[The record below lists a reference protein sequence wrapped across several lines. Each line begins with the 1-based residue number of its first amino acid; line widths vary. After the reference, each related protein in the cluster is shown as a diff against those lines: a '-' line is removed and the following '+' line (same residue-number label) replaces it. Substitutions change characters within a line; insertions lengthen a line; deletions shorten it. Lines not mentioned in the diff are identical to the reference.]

1 MIQYFNTHWIFGFG
15 FFAQA
20 IFGTRILLQWW
31 MTEKKGQVVSPNLF
45 WRLSLL
51 GSVLFLAYGIL
62 RYDVVIV
69 LGQLV
74 AYFIYLRNLQLK
86 KDWSSYSFS
95 IKLLLLALPVIAI
108 LWILERSNGFNFK
121 AFLTFQGTAMVWIGI
136 IGQLL
141 LNFRF
146 LYQLHYSEKRGESLL
161 PLGFWWI
168 SLGGAVLVT
177 IYSVYRRD
185 PVLFLAQSLAL
196 IPYLRNIVISRK

>member
-1 MIQYFNTHWIFGFG
+1 MIEYFMAHWIFGFG

-20 IFGTRILLQWW
+20 VFGTRILLQWW

-86 KDWSSYSFS
+86 RDWSNYSFS
-95 IKLLLLALPVIAI
+95 IKLLLLALPAFAI
-108 LWILERSNGFNFK
+108 LWIVERSTGFNFK
-121 AFLTFQGTAMVWIGI
+121 SSITFQRNAMVWIGI

-146 LYQLHYSEKRGESLL
+146 LYQLHYSEKKGQSLL
-161 PLGFWWI
+161 PLGFWLI
-168 SLGGAVLVT
+168 SLAGAALVT
-177 IYSVYRRD
+177 IYSFYRHD

-196 IPYLRNIVISRK
+196 IPYLRNIVISKK

>member
-1 MIQYFNTHWIFGFG
+1 MVEYVKAHWTYGFG

-20 IFGTRILLQWW
+20 VFGTRILLQWW
-31 MTEKKGQVVSPNLF
+31 MTEKKGQVVSPSFF

-62 RYDVVIV
+62 RYDVVII

-86 KDWSSYSFS
+86 KDWTSYSFYT
-95 IKLLLLALPVIAI
+95 KLFLIAIPPFAILWMLERLPGFDFIESLTLHGNAI
-108 LWILERSNGFNFK
+108 LWI
-121 AFLTFQGTAMVWIGI
+121 GI
-136 IGQLL
+136 VGQLL

-161 PLGFWWI
+161 PIGFWWI
-168 SLGGAVLVT
+168 SFVGAVFVT
-177 IYSVYRRD
+177 IYAGYRRD

-196 IPYLRNIVISRK
+196 IPYLRNIVISKK

>member
-1 MIQYFNTHWIFGFG
+1 MIEYFKAHWIFGFG

-20 IFGTRILLQWW
+20 VFGTRILLQWW
-31 MTEKKGQVVSPNLF
+31 MTEKKGQVVSPSLF

-51 GSVLFLAYGIL
+51 GSILFLAYGIL

-108 LWILERSNGFNFK
+108 LWILERSTGFNFK
-121 AFLTFQGTAMVWIGI
+121 EFLTFQGNAMVWIGI

-168 SLGGAVLVT
+168 SLAGAVLVT

-196 IPYLRNIVISRK
+196 IPYLRNIVISKK

>member
-20 IFGTRILLQWW
+20 ICGTRILLPWW

-95 IKLLLLALPVIAI
+95 IKLLLLALPAIAI
-108 LWILERSNGFNFK
+108 LW
-121 AFLTFQGTAMVWIGI
+121 
-136 IGQLL
+136 
-141 LNFRF
+141 
-146 LYQLHYSEKRGESLL
+146 
-161 PLGFWWI
+161 
-168 SLGGAVLVT
+168 
-177 IYSVYRRD
+177 
-185 PVLFLAQSLAL
+185 
-196 IPYLRNIVISRK
+196 

>member
-1 MIQYFNTHWIFGFG
+1 MIEYFMAHWIFGFG
-15 FFAQA
+15 FSAQA
-20 IFGTRILLQWW
+20 VFGTRILLQWW

-86 KDWSSYSFS
+86 RDWSNYSFS
-95 IKLLLLALPVIAI
+95 IKLLLLALPAFAI
-108 LWILERSNGFNFK
+108 LWILERSTGFNFK
-121 AFLTFQGTAMVWIGI
+121 SYVTFQGNAMVWIGI

-146 LYQLHYSEKRGESLL
+146 LYQLHYSEKRGQSLL
-161 PLGFWWI
+161 PLGFWLI
-168 SLGGAVLVT
+168 SLAGAVLVT
-177 IYSVYRRD
+177 IYSVYRHD

-196 IPYLRNIVISRK
+196 IPYLRNIVISKK

>member
-1 MIQYFNTHWIFGFG
+1 MIEYFKTHWIFGVG

-20 IFGTRILLQWW
+20 VFGTRILIQWW
-31 MTEKKGQVVSPNLF
+31 ISEKKGQVVSPNLF

-51 GSVLFLAYGIL
+51 GSVLFLTYGVL

-69 LGQLV
+69 LGQFV
-74 AYFIYLRNLQLK
+74 GYFIYLRNLQLK
-86 KDWSSYSFS
+86 RDWSSYPFS
-95 IKLLLLALPVIAI
+95 LKLVLLALPVFAI
-108 LWILERSNGFNFK
+108 LWILQRSAGFNFK
-121 AFLTFQGTAMVWIGI
+121 TFLTFQGNTIVWLGI

-141 LNFRF
+141 LNYRF
-146 LYQLHYSEKRGESLL
+146 LYQLYYSEKRGESLL

-168 SLGGAVLVT
+168 SLVGAVLVT

-196 IPYLRNIVISRK
+196 IPYLRNIVISKK